1 MGKLLAWLGRLGKDD
16 RAAVGLLFGV
26 SVVPFMLAAGVAL
39 DYSRA
44 LDLKTEMQ
52 AALDAGA
59 LAAASSRSLSDG
71 ERITLARATFTSN
84 FRSRFG
90 VEPVPTVTLVDGT
103 VRASAAAA
111 LPTTFMKL
119 AGINTMDVGAN
130 VQIGL
135 PERKDAEIAL
145 VLDYSDSMND
155 PPVGGGRVKYFSMRD
170 AAMGMVNDLTTGEGG
185 KHVKFALVPFSHH
198 VRTSLPGSMVVGEK
212 PGTTWTGCTQD
223 RRFPYNLSVET
234 PDPQNDD
241 TRWGQPVHP
250 DNKMRSCRLFA
261 PHGLILKPLSSDHDA
276 VRRQLEAMQPTGMTH
291 IALGFEFGWHV
302 LSANAPFTEGVSESD
317 KEMVKVLVLLTDGN
331 QTEQAFGPNGS
342 ETAKDGERNLEELC
356 RNAKAAGVT
365 VATVAFDL
373 GENPSTVERLRDCAS
388 DPSTLF
394 FDVTSSADL
403 AAAFDGIRSK
413 IQEASFIAK

>member
-1 MGKLLAWLGRLGKDD
+1 MGKLLAWLGKFGRND
-16 RAAVGLLFGV
+16 RAAVALVFGV

-44 LDLKTEMQ
+44 LDLKTELQ

-59 LAAASSRSLSDG
+59 LAAAASRSLSDD
-71 ERITLARATFTSN
+71 ERITLARTTFTSN

-103 VRASAAAA
+103 VRARAAAA

-119 AGINTMDVGAN
+119 AGIQSVEVGAN

-135 PERKDAEIAL
+135 PGQKDAEIAL

-155 PPVGGGRVKYFSMRD
+155 PPQGGGRVKYLSMRD
-170 AAMGMVNDLTTGEGG
+170 AATRMINDLTTGEAG

-198 VRTSLPGSMVVGEK
+198 VWTSLPGSMVVGQK

-223 RRFPYNLSVET
+223 RKYPYNLSVDAA
-234 PDPQNDD
+234 DPNNDD
-241 TRWGQPVHP
+241 SKWGQRLHP
-250 DNKMRSCRLFA
+250 DYSESKC
-261 PHGLILKPLSSDHDA
+261 GLYVPYGLVIKPLSSDHGA
-276 VRRQLEAMQPTGMTH
+276 VKRQLQGMRPFAMTH

-302 LSANAPFTEGVSESD
+302 LSPNAPFTEGVPESD
-317 KEMVKVLVLLTDGN
+317 KKTVKVLVLLTDGA
-331 QTEQAFGPNGS
+331 QTEQAFGPEGS
-342 ETAKDGERNLEELC
+342 ETKEDGERNLEQLC
-356 RNAKAAGVT
+356 SKAKAKGII

-373 GENPSTVERLRDCAS
+373 DNESTVARLRDCAS
-388 DPSTLF
+388 DPSRLF
-394 FDVTSSADL
+394 FDARSGSDL
-403 AAAFDGIRSK
+403 AGAFDGIRSK
-413 IQEASFIAK
+413 VQEAIFIAK